1 MESLGFSYKSISD
14 TNPGLIMTSVTPY
27 GQTGPHSEFDYTELT
42 VFAMSGAMHRE
53 GLPNRYPIRYGAEVA
68 QYYSGNL
75 AAAATVSALLKFL
88 RKDKKF
94 MNSSQLIRQ
103 MNKDV
108 IFAKKGLKT
117 KLIL

>member
-88 RKDKKF
+88 RKGEGDWLDI
-94 MNSSQLIRQ
+94 SIQELSLIH
-103 MNKDV
+103 
-108 IFAKKGLKT
+108 I
-117 KLIL
+117 